1 MLTGDAGP
9 PGAQPIGLRARNAI
23 LDRFAAIAGKA
34 GDRPAVLGVGRA
46 LTYGELDAASDALAA
61 RLAELGAGPGVLVG
75 VMSDRSPDV
84 AAAYLAVLKT
94 GAAFVPLSHQAPVRR
109 NLLILRESRIGVLL
123 VSPAALAAGPASAA
137 YAQAAHVV
145 DIRGLALTDRTLA
158 ADPAATADGEALDGA
173 AYVIHTSGSTGE
185 PKGAI
190 NTDVGLLS
198 LMDALAAEVY
208 PRAARPLRVAL
219 VAPFVFDP
227 SIQQIF
233 GALLQGHSLHI
244 VPDEV
249 RFDGAA
255 LLTFLNTNEID
266 IADGTPTH
274 LRLITNALA
283 SLGGHL
289 RPKLLLIGGEAMT
302 PDVVR
307 TFWARFGGRE
317 AVSIANLYGT
327 AECGVDSTCYFV
339 DPAEVDR
346 LGFVPIGRAL
356 AGVVVQILDDDG
368 EPVPTG
374 ETGEIAL
381 GGAGVGLG
389 YLGQPVVTRQLFRTN
404 GDGRPHYLTGDL
416 GRLDASGLLQCLG
429 RRDRQ
434 LKVRG
439 VRIEPAEIE
448 LALRGFRRTDEDRA
462 VVRCE
467 RCLLDTRHPGVTV
480 TDGMCSVCAQFESRR
495 DAIDSYFGDENDFKA
510 LMTAA
515 RAEPGRGEHDCLL
528 LYSGGKDSSYVLLR
542 LLELGYRVAT
552 FTFDNGYISST
563 ALDNIER
570 TTRAYGVAN
579 VTATLAQMKQVFAE
593 SLKHESTVC
602 GGCFRALTQL
612 STQLARQRG
621 INVVITGLSRGQI
634 FETKLKRIVDQ
645 GLLDPAEI
653 DRQLDTHRQIFNVRD
668 DAIAGA
674 VGLNEVLARRS
685 DHIRYVDFFRYDP
698 ASSTEVRSYLAARD
712 ARWRAPTD
720 TGFCSTNCRIND
732 VGIHVH
738 QLEKGYHNYAAPLSW
753 DVRLGAAS
761 RPDADQELAAAVS
774 SDVPAILAEI
784 GYTPRDLAR
793 GVIQQAFAAVQDGPM
808 GQPSLC
814 AYYVSSG
821 RVNTAELRDHL
832 ATTLP
837 GYMLPRHLIRV
848 DALPL
853 NASGKVD
860 VARLPPPTAGS
871 AQTTA
876 EQEDPFEWRLKK
888 LWQDVLG
895 FDGIEVT
902 DNFFDLGGD
911 SLLGTILVSLI
922 ETEFGKSISVIEAFH
937 HPTIRE
943 MARRLQA

>member
-9 PGAQPIGLRARNAI
+9 PGAQPISLRARNAI

-34 GDRPAVLGVGRA
+34 GDRPAVLGAGRA

-61 RLAELGAGPGVLVG
+61 RLVELGAGPAVLVG

-109 NLLILRESRIGVLL
+109 NLLILRESGVGVLL
-123 VSPAALAAGPASAA
+123 VSPAALADRAASAA

-145 DIRGLALTDRTLA
+145 DIRGLAPADRTLTAGLA
-158 ADPAATADGEALDGA
+158 AAADGETLDGA
-173 AYVIHTSGSTGE
+173 AYVIHTSGSAGE

-198 LMDALAAEVY
+198 LVDALAAEIY
-208 PRAARPLRVAL
+208 PRAAGALRVAL

-255 LLTFLNTNEID
+255 LLTFLNTNAID

-274 LRLITNALA
+274 LRLITNAPV
-283 SLGGHL
+283 SLGGRL

-327 AECGVDSTCYFV
+327 AECGVDSACYFV

-346 LGFVPIGRAL
+346 LGFIPIGRAL

-381 GGAGVGLG
+381 GGAGIGLG
-389 YLGQPVVTRQLFRTN
+389 YLGQPVMTRQLFRTD
-404 GDGRPHYLTGDL
+404 GDGRPRYLTGDL

-448 LALRGFRRTDEDRA
+448 LALRGFRRTDEDR
-462 VVRCE
+462 VVVHCE

-480 TDGMCSVCAQFESRR
+480 TDGICSVCSQFESRR
-495 DAIDSYFGDENDFKA
+495 DAIDRYFGDENDFKA

-761 RPDADQELAAAVS
+761 RHDAGQELAAAVS
-774 SDVPAILAEI
+774 SDVPAILSEI

-793 GVIQQAFAAVQDGPM
+793 GIIQQAFAAVQDGPM
-808 GQPSLC
+808 GQPALC

-895 FDGIEVT
+895 FDGIEAT

-922 ETEFGKSISVIEAFH
+922 ETEFRKSISVIEAFH

-943 MARRLQA
+943 MARLLQA

>member
-1 MLTGDAGP
+1 MGSRAGLTAS
-9 PGAQPIGLRARNAI
+9 RNAI
-23 LDRFAAIAGKA
+23 LERFAAIAVEA
-34 GDRPAVLGVGRA
+34 PDRPAVLGAGHA
-46 LTYGELDAASDALAA
+46 LTYGELEAASDALAA
-61 RLAELGAGPGVLVG
+61 HLVELGVGHGALVG

-94 GAAFVPLSHQAPVRR
+94 GAAFVPLSHEAPVQR
-109 NLLILRESRIGVLL
+109 NLLILRECRVGVLL
-123 VSPAALAAGPASAA
+123 VSPAASGDEAASAA
-137 YAQAAHVV
+137 YAQAAPIV
-145 DIRGLALTDRTLA
+145 DIRARALAGRALATDRAAA
-158 ADPAATADGEALDGA
+158 ADRETLDGA

-190 NTDVGLLS
+190 NTDVALLN
-198 LMDALAAEVY
+198 LVDALAAEVY
-208 PRAARPLRVAL
+208 PKAARALRVAL

-233 GALLQGHSLHI
+233 GALVQGHSLHI

-255 LLTFLNTNEID
+255 LLAFLNANEID

-274 LRLITNALA
+274 LRLITNAPT
-283 SLGGHL
+283 SLGDRI

-317 AVSIANLYGT
+317 AVSIVDLYGT
-327 AECGVDSTCYFV
+327 AECGVDSTCYVV

-356 AGVVVQILDDDG
+356 PGVVVQILDDDG

-389 YLGQPVVTRQLFRTN
+389 YLGQPVVTRQLFRT
-404 GDGRPHYLTGDL
+404 GRDGHPLYLTGDL
-416 GRLDASGLLQCLG
+416 GRLDGSGLLQCLG

-448 LALRGFRRTDEDRA
+448 LALRSFRRTDEDRL

-480 TDGMCSVCAQFESRR
+480 TDGICSVCAQFESRR
-495 DAIDSYFGDENDFKA
+495 HAIDRYFGDENDFTA

-515 RAEPGRGEHDCLL
+515 RAELGRGEHDCLL

-552 FTFDNGYISST
+552 FTFDNGYISGT
-563 ALDNIER
+563 ALENIER

-645 GLLDPAEI
+645 GLLDPDQI

-668 DAIAGA
+668 DAIASA
-674 VGLNEVLARRS
+674 VGLNEVLARRG

-698 ASSTEVRSYLAARD
+698 ASSAEVRSYLSARD
-712 ARWRAPTD
+712 ARWKAPTD

-738 QLEKGYHNYAAPLSW
+738 RLEKGYHNYAAPLSW

-761 RPDADQELAAAVS
+761 RDDAGKELAAAVS
-774 SDVPAILAEI
+774 GDVPAILSEI

-793 GVIQQAFAAVQDGPM
+793 GVIQQAFAAVQDGPQ
-808 GQPSLC
+808 GQPVLC

-837 GYMLPRHLIRV
+837 EYMLPRHLIRV
-848 DALPL
+848 DTLPL

-871 AQTTA
+871 AHTEG
-876 EQEDPFEWRLKK
+876 EQQDPFERRLKS

-895 FDGIEVT
+895 FEGIEAT

-922 ETEFGKSISVIEAFH
+922 ETKLGKSITVIEAFH

-943 MARRLQA
+943 MARLLQARASA